1 MWQLLRKRRNRGWLY
16 EANFFLLFQIIHAAD
31 FKTLEFNAC
40 KESLCCGKHR
50 RLTSSEVFI
59 LQLPINLHHAFTS
72 GSRNPSALRVHNFH
86 LCLVLLVRSHH
97 SLCPSSPVRG
107 SLTLSEACVCGN
119 QDISVYLLLTESVFK
134 QRCYVT
140 VVIIII
146 IFVSQYVL
154 FSFFVIDWKEWG

>member
-1 MWQLLRKRRNRGWLY
+1 MKQI
-16 EANFFLLFQIIHAAD
+16 FFLLFQIIHAAD
-31 FKTLEFNAC
+31 FQTLKFNAC
-40 KESLCCGKHR
+40 KASLCCGKHR
-50 RLTSSEVFI
+50 TLTLSEVFL

-72 GSRNPSALRVHNFH
+72 GSRNPSALRVHYFH
-86 LCLVLLVRSHH
+86 LCLVLLVSSHH

-119 QDISVYLLLTESVFK
+119 QDISVYLLLTEMVFK

-140 VVIIII
+140 GI

-154 FSFFVIDWKEWG
+154 FSFFVIGWKEWG